1 MSHCRWCSRPH
12 HCSFALERAGDY
24 LRFDLHIVGSFADA
38 VVALFIGRDW
48 RSTPLTVP
56 GPKGARAASFD
67 LDLRMQPHGQLM
79 IASNKRIAGSNG
91 RADDLNA
98 LKALQDLFPND
109 TQLHFRQ
116 SITHASMN
124 THTKA

>member
-1 MSHCRWCSRPH
+1 
-12 HCSFALERAGDY
+12 
-24 LRFDLHIVGSFADA
+24 
-38 VVALFIGRDW
+38 
-48 RSTPLTVP
+48 
-56 GPKGARAASFD
+56 
-67 LDLRMQPHGQLM
+67 MQPHGQLM

-116 SITHASMN
+116 SIPHASMN

>member
-1 MSHCRWCSRPH
+1 M
-12 HCSFALERAGDY
+12 
-24 LRFDLHIVGSFADA
+24 V
-38 VVALFIGRDW
+38 
-48 RSTPLTVP
+48 
-56 GPKGARAASFD
+56 
-67 LDLRMQPHGQLM
+67 
-79 IASNKRIAGSNG
+79 ASNKRIAGSNG

-116 SITHASMN
+116 SIPHASMN